1 MTPEQAIEIFCVERK
16 HRHMLEKTIAVDRL
30 HLGRFADWFK
40 RNHACAANACQ
51 AGSIGGSADLREA
64 TLETLLGFHRWIKR
78 HKRPD
83 GQICS
88 IKYQNRHVRVV
99 KQLFKLLADRNHI
112 MTDIGKHFPPLH
124 DPEDLPRGVM
134 NKDQIMSML
143 QQPYLTTPLG
153 FRDRSIL
160 EVLYS
165 TGLRSG
171 ELCRLTLYDLDLP
184 GRTLRV
190 LQGKGKKDRVVPIG
204 KVAAGYL
211 AEYIKNVRPV
221 LLGKNALP
229 LVFLSSTGKNLRTG
243 DLGRVV
249 KMYRDKAHL
258 PDSITTHSLRHTCAT
273 EMLKG
278 GASIRHVQ
286 ELLGHA
292 DIKTTQIYTH
302 VVPTD
307 LKKAHARTAP
317 SERRRTVGD
326 VSFSPGPKP
335 TWNDKRNKAEW
346 RKLHMRKDVQKARKS
361 GKE

>member
-1 MTPEQAIEIFCVERK
+1 MTPEQAIEIFCAER
-16 HRHMLEKTIAVDRL
+16 HHQHMAARTVDIDRL
-30 HLGRFADWFK
+30 HLGRFADW
-40 RNHACAANACQ
+40 CAAHHV
-51 AGSIGGSADLREA
+51 ADLREA
-64 TLETLLGFHRWIKR
+64 KPETLLGFHRWIKQ

-88 IKYQNRHVRVV
+88 IKYQNRHVRMV

-112 MTDIGKHFPPLH
+112 MADIGRDFPPLH
-124 DPEDLPRGVM
+124 DPISLPRGIM
-134 NKDQIMSML
+134 NKDQIMHLL

-153 FRDRSIL
+153 FRDRTIM

-171 ELCRLTLYDLDLP
+171 ELCRLTLYDLNLP
-184 GRTLRV
+184 ERTLRV
-190 LQGKGKKDRVVPIG
+190 LQGKGRKDRVVPIG

-211 AEYIKNVRPV
+211 AEYIKNVRAV
-221 LLGKNALP
+221 ILDKNALP
-229 LVFLSSTGKNLRTG
+229 LVFVSSTGKNLRTG
-243 DLGRVV
+243 DLGRIV
-249 KMYRDKAHL
+249 KMYRDKANL

-317 SERRRTVGD
+317 SERRRIVED
-326 VSFSPGPKP
+326 ICFPSDDKPK
-335 TWNDKRNKAEW
+335 WNDKRNRAEW
-346 RKLHMRKDVQKARKS
+346 RKLCMRKNVQKARKS

>member
-1 MTPEQAIEIFCVERK
+1 MS
-16 HRHMLEKTIAVDRL
+16 EKTVESGRFYLD
-30 HLGRFADWFK
+30 RFADW
-40 RNHACAANACQ
+40 CATH
-51 AGSIGGSADLREA
+51 GVADLREA
-64 TLETLLGFHRWIKR
+64 NLETLFDFHRWMKQ

-83 GQICS
+83 GQVCS
-88 IKYQNRHVRVV
+88 IKYQNRYVRLV
-99 KQLFKLLADRNHI
+99 KQLFKLLADRNHV
-112 MTDIGKHFPPLH
+112 MADIGRDFPPLH
-124 DPEDLPRGVM
+124 DPHSLPRGIM

-153 FRDRSIL
+153 FRDRTIL

-171 ELCRLTLYDLDLP
+171 ELCRLTLYDLNLSE
-184 GRTLRV
+184 RTLRV

-211 AEYIKNVRPV
+211 TEYIKNVRPV
-221 LLGKNALP
+221 ILDKNVSP
-229 LVFLSSTGKNLRTG
+229 LVFVSSTGRNLRTA
-243 DLGRVV
+243 DLGRIV

-258 PDSITTHSLRHTCAT
+258 SDSITTHSLRHTCAT

-307 LKKAHARTAP
+307 LKKAHTRTAP
-317 SERRRTVGD
+317 SERRRMVEDVRFPSGD
-326 VSFSPGPKP
+326 KPK
-335 TWNDKRNKAEW
+335 WNDKRNTVEW
-346 RKLHMRKDVQKARKS
+346 RKLQQRKDVQKARKS

>member
-1 MTPEQAIEIFCVERK
+1 MKPGKAVKIFCDERK
-16 HRHMLEKTIAVDRL
+16 HRHLSEQTIEADL
-30 HLGRFADWFK
+30 FYLGRFVDW
-40 RNHACAANACQ
+40 CA
-51 AGSIGGSADLREA
+51 GHGLADLREA
-64 TLETLLGFHRWIKR
+64 TSETLLNFHCWIKQ

-88 IKYQNRHVRVV
+88 IKYQNRHVRLV

-112 MTDIGKHFPPLH
+112 MADIGKNFPPLH
-124 DPEDLPRGVM
+124 DPHSLPRGIM
-134 NKDQIMSML
+134 NKDQIMLLL

-153 FRDRSIL
+153 FRDRTIL

-171 ELCRLTLYDLDLP
+171 EICRLTLYDLDLP
-184 GRTLRV
+184 ERIIRV

-221 LLGKNALP
+221 ILDKNVSP
-229 LVFLSSTGKNLRTG
+229 LVFLSSTGKNLRTA
-243 DLGRVV
+243 DLGRIV

-292 DIKTTQIYTH
+292 DIRTTQIYTH

-307 LKKAHARTAP
+307 LKKAHARTSP
-317 SERRRTVGD
+317 SERRRMVED
-326 VSFSPGPKP
+326 VRFMSGEKPK
-335 TWNDKRNKAEW
+335 WNDKRNRAEW
-346 RKLHMRKDVQKARKS
+346 YKLCMRKDVQKTRQS